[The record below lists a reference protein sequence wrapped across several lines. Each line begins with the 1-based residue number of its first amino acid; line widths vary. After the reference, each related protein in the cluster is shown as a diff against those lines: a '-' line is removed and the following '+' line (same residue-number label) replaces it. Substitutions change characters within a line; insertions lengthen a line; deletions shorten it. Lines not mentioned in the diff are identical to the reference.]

1 MKSYTQFKQLRIM
14 SALPSTDSCYEPI
27 VDCEVEKSSISL
39 WHALHYIL
47 SWLID
52 AGKSMSS
59 AQLANILAFEQQ
71 QLQVADP
78 KTGQKP
84 IIPDG
89 NKELYML
96 AMFDMPLR
104 VCAFLAQVR
113 SGMWV
118 RNGMAVRNQVEYYRS
133 VYHRDLAHQRDIFLI
148 QTAFVVCQPSRFLAT
163 VIDRF
168 TLTEWVY
175 GNFAIKPGFEDHQ
188 MLDVAEE
195 FLHLLIVV
203 VSDRTLLQPQEDEPQ
218 MQIAVSRRDI
228 IHTLCFKPL
237 THSELNA
244 KLSEK
249 VTDTN
254 TFEQILA
261 EVAEYRP
268 PEGLADA
275 GTLRLKDECYESI
288 DPYYAYYN
296 KSQREEAETI
306 IRTRLAKR
314 TDKSLE
320 ECFWEP
326 DMLPIRS
333 GIFSQL
339 SAFTQTPLFARTI
352 RSLLHYIE
360 RYESYTK
367 AIPSTRIEALL
378 QVLLHL
384 ILLAAKEEPSPGESF
399 LVAACRVK
407 TPIAFSAQSL
417 ASISI
422 LQQLFIIQAS
432 PKFTASKA
440 RVRHVLGRLR
450 EISSQL
456 FDEAC
461 RVDHTGL
468 MQSALT
474 TDPTGDNAAET
485 SNKKREALSRQAKVL
500 ASFKKQQS
508 EFLETQNIDWGDDV
522 MSDSS
527 DDFASVPEL
536 PNKTWEV
543 PGGTCILCQ
552 DETGEHKLHGTLAFV
567 SESKVF
573 RQTDLSDPS
582 HIRDVQ
588 ALPLRL
594 DQSIENLRNATKEG
608 EGEAQEQVLGKGF
621 PSSQLRSGSVFSGC
635 GHVMHW
641 VCFHEYFLAT
651 QRRHIGQH
659 ARCHPEQ
666 IAKNEFVCPL
676 CKALGNAFMPITWKA
691 QPANPVSTSPILD
704 FDVWMASLSHTLP
717 SITSGASFVSR
728 HVLSLMLKPDNASD
742 ALSNITLE
750 SFR

>member
-1 MKSYTQFKQLRIM
+1 MGGV
-14 SALPSTDSCYEPI
+14 PSSDSCYEPI
-27 VDCEVEKSSISL
+27 VDCEVEKVSISL

-59 AQLANILAFEQQ
+59 PQLANILAFEQQ

-84 IIPDG
+84 TIPDG
-89 NKELYML
+89 DKELYML
-96 AMFDMPLR
+96 AMFDIPLR

-133 VYHRDLAHQRDIFLI
+133 VYQRDLAHQRDIFLI
-148 QTAFVVCQPSRFLAT
+148 QTAFVVCQPSRFLAM

-168 TLTEWVY
+168 TMSEWVY

-203 VSDRTLLQPQEDEPQ
+203 MSDRTLLQPQEDEPQ
-218 MQIAVSRRDI
+218 MHIAISRRDM

-244 KLSEK
+244 RLSEK

-254 TFEQILA
+254 TFEEILA
-261 EVAEYRP
+261 EVSDYRP

-275 GTLRLKDECYESI
+275 GTLRLKDECYEVV

-306 IRTRLAKR
+306 LRTRIAKQSS
-314 TDKSLE
+314 KPLE

-326 DMLPIRS
+326 HLPPIRS
-333 GIFSQL
+333 GIFSKI
-339 SAFTQTPLFARTI
+339 SAFTQTPLFAQTV

-360 RYESYTK
+360 RYDTYTT
-367 AIPSTRIEALL
+367 AIQGTRVETLL

-384 ILLAAKEEPSPGESF
+384 ILLAAKEETSPLSQSF

-407 TPIAFSAQSL
+407 TPIAFSAQSM
-417 ASISI
+417 ASTSI
-422 LQQLFIIQAS
+422 LQQLFVIHAS
-432 PKFTASKA
+432 PRFTASKA
-440 RVRHVLGRLR
+440 PVQYVLGRLR
-450 EISSQL
+450 ELSPQL

-461 RVDHTGL
+461 SVDHTGL
-468 MQSALT
+468 MQAALT
-474 TDPTGDNAAET
+474 TDLTVNNAAET
-485 SNKKREALSRQAKVL
+485 SIKKREALSRQAKVL
-500 ASFKKQQS
+500 ASFKKQQTD
-508 EFLETQNIDWGDDV
+508 FLETQNIDWGDDV

-536 PNKTWEV
+536 PLKTWEV

-552 DETGEHKLHGTLAFV
+552 DVTGEHKLHGTLAFV

-588 ALPLRL
+588 AMPLCL
-594 DQSIENLRNATKEG
+594 DQCIDRIRSTTSNG
-608 EGEAQEQVLGKGF
+608 EGEVQPQARGKGF
-621 PSSQLRSGSVFSGC
+621 PPSQLRSGSVFSGC

-641 VCFHEYFLAT
+641 LCFHEYYLAT

-676 CKALGNAFMPITWKA
+676 CKALGNTFMPITWKA
-691 QPANPVSTSPILD
+691 QPAMSVSTSPLVE
-704 FDVWMASLSHTLP
+704 FDVWMDSLGHELP
-717 SITSGASFVSR
+717 LLTSGTAFVSLHPCGIGGEHHDSTYSCFWR
-728 HVLSLMLKPDNASD
+728 DTKPCLSKSLLRFPH
-742 ALSNITLE
+742 
-750 SFR
+750 